1 MFERCLAYCKPVCS
15 IGLSSNGLSLYLN
28 ATPAN
33 LGYSKF
39 AERSWFLT
47 LNMKMYYFYTCMCH
61 QYKEIWV
68 QHLVFVFFL
77 EGGGGQKKNTDKGT
91 KLLYV
96 HFGVSYLCTI
106 YVSIFIFLVKMWIFM
121 KM

>member
-1 MFERCLAYCKPVCS
+1 MSAT
-15 IGLSSNGLSLYLN
+15 LS
-28 ATPAN
+28 
-33 LGYSKF
+33 F
-39 AERSWFLT
+39 WF
-47 LNMKMYYFYTCMCH
+47 
-61 QYKEIWV
+61 
-68 QHLVFVFFL
+68 FF
-77 EGGGGQKKNTDKGT
+77 GRGGGQKKNTDKGT